1 MIAEKG
7 LPLFLLKML
16 SLKRILGLKKKKKSP
31 PSRVCPEHSYNM
43 SGTKTGGFLVR
54 AVTEKAAPRQLL
66 RGQENLRLIN
76 ITCEVHLVASQALKF
91 VTPAII

>member
-1 MIAEKG
+1 MIAEKD

-16 SLKRILGLKKKKKSP
+16 SLKRILGLKKKKSP

-43 SGTKTGGFLVR
+43 PGTKTRGFLVR